1 MTAKRI
7 VAALWREKRSEP
19 FVWGSADCL
28 HFASACAEAITGND
42 PARALKRRYSS
53 ETGARRVMVNEGWR
67 TMGDVAASLLP
78 AIPVAQACSGDW
90 AHVED
95 EHGHDG
101 LGVVCGHMIAV
112 RSETGMGQM
121 PIGQA
126 LRVFR
131 VG

>member
-7 VAALWREKRSEP
+7 VAGLYRDWRAVT

-28 HFASACAEAITGND
+28 HFAAACAEMITGTD
-42 PARALKRRYSS
+42 PAAALKRRYSS
-53 ETGARRVMVNEGWR
+53 ETGAKRVMVNEGWH

-78 AIPVAQACSGDW
+78 EVPVAQACSGDW
-90 AHVED
+90 AHIED
-95 EHGHDG
+95 EYGHDG

-121 PIGQA
+121 PLGQA

-131 VG
+131 VE